1 MKMSGV
7 ANHESKHELSQE
19 VCDMHKALISL
30 TEELVAIDFYN
41 QRADVCKDKEL
52 KAILI
57 HNRDDEK
64 EHASM
69 LLEWIRRNDPK
80 FAGELK
86 DCLFTKESIA
96 KL

>member
-1 MKMSGV
+1 MPGI
-7 ANHESKHELSQE
+7 AYHESKHELSDE

-30 TEELVAIDFYN
+30 TEELVAIDSYN
-41 QRADVCKDKEL
+41 LRADVCKDKEL
-52 KAILI
+52 NAILI

-69 LLEWIRRNDPK
+69 LMEWIRRNDPK
-80 FAGELK
+80 FSSEMK
-86 DCLFTKESIA
+86 DCLFTKKSIA

>member
-1 MKMSGV
+1 MSSIDNP
-7 ANHESKHELSQE
+7 AFKHELS
-19 VCDMHKALISL
+19 VAACNMHKALASL
-30 TEELVAIDFYN
+30 SEELTAIDLYN

-80 FAGELK
+80 FSGELK
-86 DCLFTKESIA
+86 RCLFTKKSVA

>member
-1 MKMSGV
+1 MSSI
-7 ANHESKHELSQE
+7 ASHESKHELSQE

-30 TEELVAIDFYN
+30 SEELEAIDWYN

-52 KAILI
+52 KSILT

-69 LLEWIRRNDPK
+69 LMEWIRRNDPK
-80 FAGELK
+80 FAGEMK
-86 DCLFTKESIA
+86 DCLFTKKSIA

>member
-1 MKMSGV
+1 MSKIDY
-7 ANHESKHELSQE
+7 HESNHELSE
-19 VCDMHKALISL
+19 AACNMHKALVSL
-30 TEELVAIDFYN
+30 TEELEAIDWYN

-69 LLEWIRRNDPK
+69 LLEWIQRNDPK
-80 FAGELK
+80 FSSELK
-86 DCLFTKESIA
+86 DCLFTKKSIA

>member
-1 MKMSGV
+1 MSSI
-7 ANHESKHELSQE
+7 AYHASKHEMSE
-19 VCDMHKALISL
+19 DVCDMHKALVSL
-30 TEELVAIDFYN
+30 SEELEAIDSYN

-57 HNRDDEK
+57 HNGDDEK

-69 LLEWIRRNDPK
+69 LMEWIRRNDPK
-80 FAGELK
+80 FSSEMK
-86 DCLFTKESIA
+86 DCLFTRKSIA